1 MAPSEIDRI
10 LAPGEDIS
18 SVTDK
23 VSNIVLRPQLHIGWW
38 IGFGI
43 GSALFLIFA
52 VALAG
57 VAQLALGVWGDDIPV
72 VWGFAIAN
80 YIWWTD
86 VATGGFLISALFF
99 LTRADW
105 RASIHRVAE
114 AMALFATAAA
124 GFLPIFHLGRYWYF
138 YWLFPYTNTMGTW
151 PQFRSPL
158 HWDFVGLFTLV
169 VGGVLFIYI
178 ALIPDLATMRD
189 RASAWWKRVLYGV
202 FALGWQGSSTQW
214 RHFRA
219 IYRVFVGLM
228 VAEAVAA
235 HSIVGLD
242 LAGGMTPGWHSTM
255 LPPYFVAGAAVA
267 GFAFL
272 LMLLIPL
279 RYSYPIT
286 TMVMERHI
294 EVLARLLLT
303 SSLLMAYFYWIEA
316 FMPYYGGQPAALW
329 TIRASFFGTY
339 AFAYWAKIAFVAI
352 IPQLLWFRRL
362 RRHGPAVFAIATG
375 ALVGLWLEYFLIV
388 IGSLNRDYISS
399 RWFPYVP
406 SLWDYLLVAG
416 TFGVFLFGFFLML
429 RFVPIVGMFGM
440 RELAHRRD
448 REDRA
453 A

>member
-1 MAPSEIDRI
+1 
-10 LAPGEDIS
+10 
-18 SVTDK
+18 
-23 VSNIVLRPQLHIGWW
+23 
-38 IGFGI
+38 
-43 GSALFLIFA
+43 
-52 VALAG
+52 
-57 VAQLALGVWGDDIPV
+57 
-72 VWGFAIAN
+72 
-80 YIWWTD
+80 
-86 VATGGFLISALFF
+86 
-99 LTRADW
+99 
-105 RASIHRVAE
+105 
-114 AMALFATAAA
+114 
-124 GFLPIFHLGRYWYF
+124 
-138 YWLFPYTNTMGTW
+138 
-151 PQFRSPL
+151 
-158 HWDFVGLFTLV
+158 
-169 VGGVLFIYI
+169 
-178 ALIPDLATMRD
+178 
-189 RASAWWKRVLYGV
+189 
-202 FALGWQGSSTQW
+202 
-214 RHFRA
+214 
-219 IYRVFVGLM
+219 
-228 VAEAVAA
+228 
-235 HSIVGLD
+235 
-242 LAGGMTPGWHSTM
+242 MTPGWHSTM